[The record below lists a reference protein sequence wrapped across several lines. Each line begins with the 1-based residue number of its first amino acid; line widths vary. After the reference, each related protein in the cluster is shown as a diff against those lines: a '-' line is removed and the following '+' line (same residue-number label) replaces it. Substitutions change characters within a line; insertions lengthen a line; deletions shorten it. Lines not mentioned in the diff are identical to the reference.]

1 MHELSLAMEICR
13 VARDKLG
20 REGSGQLRLVAL
32 AVGQE
37 APVETDNLTFC
48 LDALLTEPPFGLAR
62 VEVRCCPGG
71 DLRIDYLE
79 IDDGDPDD

>member
-1 MHELSLAMEICR
+1 MEICR

-20 REGSGQLRLVAL
+20 KKGAGQLRLVAL
-32 AVGQE
+32 AVGRE

-48 LDALLTEPPFGLAR
+48 LDALLSQPPFGQGR
-62 VEVRCCPGG
+62 VEVRGCPGN

-79 IDDGDPDD
+79 IDDGDSDD